1 LPRSLQKVMVEHNS
15 SQIIG
20 LILTILGLA
29 PIIAILLNAWTSG
42 ISFLDL
48 SALYGFLWTNRFNI
62 GFGIGFELIYL
73 VILGTVIIISG
84 LALLARRT
92 RQIQEVTVV
101 TDDLTVTVECTVCK
115 HRWTEHFSEAQLQAM
130 GFPQNRT
137 ISRRRCEAC
146 RKFTR
151 PKIVGV

>member
-1 LPRSLQKVMVEHNS
+1 MPRSTRQVMVARNS
-15 SQIIG
+15 SQI
-20 LILTILGLA
+20 LGLVLTVLGLT
-29 PIIAILLNAWTSG
+29 PIIAVLLNAWTSG

-48 SALYGFLWTNRFNI
+48 SALYGFLWTNRFYI

-73 VILGTVIIISG
+73 VILGTIIIILG
-84 LALLARRT
+84 LALSARRT

-101 TDDLTVTVECTVCK
+101 TDDLTVTLECTVCK
-115 HRWTEHFSEAQLQAM
+115 HRWKEHFSEAQLQAM

-137 ISRRRCEAC
+137 ISRRRCEGC

-151 PKIVGV
+151 PKIIGV